1 MTRYEDLTPRQRRR
15 VDLILNT
22 VTLILFA
29 VLVIGVFLAAQTD
42 LRP

>member
-1 MTRYEDLTPRQRRR
+1 MTRYEDLTPRQRHR
-15 VDLILNT
+15 VDLILNI

-29 VLVIGVFLAAQTD
+29 ALVIGVFLAAQTD